1 MTGVLIFDGKSSREF
16 GLYISG
22 SGTFNAPQRDIETV
36 EIPGKNGTLTI
47 DKKRFLNITISYP
60 AFIREK
66 FRAYTDAAREWL
78 LAAPGYRRLEDSY
91 HPEEYRMA
99 RFTGPLDWDARI
111 LNRSGECT
119 LDFDCMPQRFLKM
132 GEIPHT
138 LTASGTFVNPT
149 VFEAKPLFRV
159 YGTSGTLMVGNTA
172 IEISEIEEYI
182 DIDCDTQNAYKGTEN
197 CNSKVTP
204 AFPTFPV
211 GQTGVMFSGGI
222 TSVTVIPRWWTI

>member
-1 MTGVLIFDGKSSREF
+1 MTGILIYNERNSKDF

-22 SGTFNAPQRDIETV
+22 SGTFNAPQRDIETI
-36 EIPGKNGTLTI
+36 EIPGRNGTLTI

-78 LAAPGYRRLEDSY
+78 LADAGYRRLEDSY
-91 HPEEYRMA
+91 HPDEYRMA
-99 RFTGPLDWDARI
+99 RFTGPLDFDTRI

-119 LDFDCMPQRFLKM
+119 LSFDCAPQRFLKM

-138 LTASGTFVNPT
+138 LTAASAFVNPT
-149 VFEAKPLFRV
+149 VFEAKPFFRV
-159 YGTSGTLMVGNTA
+159 YGTSGTLTVGNTA
-172 IEISEIEEYI
+172 IEISEIDEYI
-182 DIDCDTQNAYKGTEN
+182 DIDCDTQNAFKGTEN
-197 CNSKVTP
+197 CNSKVTSD
-204 AFPTFPV
+204 FPTFPA
-211 GQTGVMFSGGI
+211 GKTGVMFSGGI

>member
-1 MTGVLIFDGKSSREF
+1 MTGVIIFDGRNSKEF

-36 EIPGKNGTLTI
+36 EVPGRNGTLTI

-78 LAAPGYRRLEDSY
+78 LAVAGYRRLEDSY
-91 HPEEYRMA
+91 HPDEYRMA
-99 RFTGPLDWDARI
+99 RFTGQLDFDTRI

-119 LDFDCMPQRFLKM
+119 LSFDCAPQRFLKM
-132 GEIPHT
+132 GEIPHV
-138 LTASGTFVNPT
+138 LTAAGAFINPT
-149 VFEAKPLFRV
+149 VFEARPFFRV
-159 YGTSGTLMVGNTA
+159 YGTSGTLTVGNTA
-172 IEISEIEEYI
+172 IEISEIDGYI
-182 DIDCDTQNAYKGTEN
+182 DIDCDTQNAYKGTKN
-197 CNSKVTP
+197 CNNKVTSV
-204 AFPTFPV
+204 FPV
-211 GQTGVMFSGGI
+211 FPAGQTGVMFSGGI